1 MPTNAFTFFASYFN
15 AMQELSDAQ
24 AGKLIKAMSDYSLN
38 GVEPEFT
45 DSKLRLCWVLMLPN
59 MDASTERKINASK
72 GGQNGAGVS
81 RNSGNDNAQKDKT
94 KATAKPAPKTKN
106 NSALLNSKSQNNS
119 ALLNSENKNNSNK
132 DKDKDKDKEK
142 EKKEEKEKEEE
153 KKNLHQLARE
163 DEKVFSSSLASP
175 ETFQPPTE
183 EEVRR
188 HCEANAYTFKPEK
201 FFSYY
206 ESRQWMIGPRKM
218 ASWQSV
224 ARTWQLEEEERNN
237 KLKQQQNVR
246 NERPYISDAQRAKA
260 ARDAEFAAYAQRL
273 LNTPD
278 EKPELPF

>member
-106 NSALLNSKSQNNS
+106 NSALLNSKQQNNS

-132 DKDKDKDKEK
+132 DKDKDK
-142 EKKEEKEKEEE
+142 EKEEE
-153 KKNLHQLARE
+153 KKKEEKKEHTHTQTRE
-163 DEKVFSSSLASP
+163 DEIFL
-175 ETFQPPTE
+175 ETEKEADAEFRPPTLD
-183 EEVRR
+183 EVK
-188 HCEANAYTFKPEK
+188 AYCAAEGLTFNPER
-201 FFSYY
+201 FINNY
-206 ESRQWMIGPRKM
+206 ESKGWVIGKSPIRSWK
-218 ASWQSV
+218 AAARLWQS
-224 ARTWQLEEEERNN
+224 QE
-237 KLKQQQNVR
+237 KQFSITDKPQQNVR

>member
-1 MPTNAFTFFASYFN
+1 MATQPKGFLIFETYWDILESLGVQKCGMFFN
-15 AMQELSDAQ
+15 AMCRYAFKGEEPKFKERLLRGIWEMVRLSLDNSLKRSE
-24 AGKLIKAMSDYSLN
+24 AG
-38 GVEPEFT
+38 
-45 DSKLRLCWVLMLPN
+45 R
-59 MDASTERKINASK
+59 K
-72 GGQNGAGVS
+72 GGQNGNGVTRNAG
-81 RNSGNDNAQKDKT
+81 NNNAQKT
-94 KATAKPAPKTKN
+94 IAKQK
-106 NSALLNSKSQNNS
+106 QNNS
-119 ALLNSENKNNSNK
+119 K
-132 DKDKDKDKEK
+132 KEK
-142 EKKEEKEKEEE
+142 EKEKEKKEEKKEEKEKEEE